1 VLPEKA
7 YGVVDKTGEHADKPS
22 KTYRLLADLG
32 DIEGFTDG
40 LEAVSQA
47 VYKILKTERY
57 RYPVYSSD
65 YGVELSDL
73 YGRDCDYA
81 GVELERRIAE
91 ALSADERVTGVFD
104 YDFTVVKNKIR
115 AVFTVGTVYGE
126 LNAEKEVTVS
136 V

>member
-1 VLPEKA
+1 MPEKA